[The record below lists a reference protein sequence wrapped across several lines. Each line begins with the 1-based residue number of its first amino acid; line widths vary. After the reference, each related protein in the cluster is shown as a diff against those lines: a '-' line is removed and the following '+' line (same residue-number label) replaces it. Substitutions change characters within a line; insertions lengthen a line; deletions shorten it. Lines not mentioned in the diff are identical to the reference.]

1 MWKTKLIN
9 DESQSLKYMMN
20 KFRIFLWTFATVCLF
35 SACEEEK
42 ASHWYDSEE
51 LLSFDVSTLEDKEYE
66 IKLSDLMES
75 VEIVQLDNS
84 TEEAFGRTWDVEI
97 SDNYIATGNVAE
109 NVKLYHRKSG
119 KYIGN
124 VGKRGQGP
132 GEYTNIWDIT
142 INEEDKRIY
151 LWPNMRDYIYS
162 YDMNGKFI
170 EEETILL
177 PEGYGTR
184 GTMFPDRKTNELV
197 VLGTPYGYYQRENIT
212 HEGKKVACWVQ
223 DFQGNLKFSIP
234 ADNYTIP
241 RGSSHSWA
249 SHPNRE
255 SSIYSYTLRTIKSE
269 MRRDTVYHYHSKDN
283 LLYPVYTTNYPHE
296 DNYVIASLES
306 PLHYYTVHAT
316 YKKRRSTN
324 PENLEGYK
332 VLQVDKKTLAGKY
345 IRVVNDYLGNIPI
358 ILYDFLFSVKNE
370 YATIIYDPLDLKE
383 QLEEALDTN
392 TEMSEEVRKR
402 VVSMKNSLTE
412 DDNDIL
418 VICKFKSR

>member
-1 MWKTKLIN
+1 MWETKLIN
-9 DESQSLKYMMN
+9 DEFQSLKYMMN

-35 SACEEEK
+35 SACGEEK

-75 VEIVQLDNS
+75 VEIVRLDNS

-212 HEGKKVACWVQ
+212 HEGKRVACWVQ

-269 MRRDTVYHYHSKDN
+269 MRRDTVYHYNSKDN

-296 DNYVIASLES
+296 DNFVIASLES

-332 VLQVDKKTLAGKY
+332 VLQVDKKSHAGKY

-358 ILYDFLFSVKNE
+358 VLYDFLFSVKNE

-392 TEMSEEVRKR
+392 TEMSKEVRKR

>member
-1 MWKTKLIN
+1 
-9 DESQSLKYMMN
+9 MN

-255 SSIYSYTLRTIKSE
+255 SSIYSYALRTIKSE
-269 MRRDTVYHYHSKDN
+269 MRRDTVYHYNSKDN

-296 DNYVIASLES
+296 DNFVIASLES

-332 VLQVDKKTLAGKY
+332 VLQVDKKSHAGKY

-358 ILYDFLFSVKNE
+358 VLYDFLFSVKNE

-383 QLEEALDTN
+383 QLEEALNTN

>member
-1 MWKTKLIN
+1 
-9 DESQSLKYMMN
+9 MN

-142 INEEDKRIY
+142 INEEDIRIY

-170 EEETILL
+170 DEETILL

-255 SSIYSYTLRTIKSE
+255 SSIYSYALRTIKSE
-269 MRRDTVYHYHSKDN
+269 MRRDTVYHYNSKDN

-296 DNYVIASLES
+296 DNFVIASLES

>member
-1 MWKTKLIN
+1 MWETKLIN
-9 DESQSLKYMMN
+9 DEFQSLKYMMN

-212 HEGKKVACWVQ
+212 HEGKRVACWVQ

-269 MRRDTVYHYHSKDN
+269 MRRDTVYHYNSKDN

-296 DNYVIASLES
+296 DNFVIASLES

-332 VLQVDKKTLAGKY
+332 VLQVDKKSHAGKY

-358 ILYDFLFSVKNE
+358 VLYDFLFSVKNE

-392 TEMSEEVRKR
+392 TEMSKEVRKR

-412 DDNDIL
+412 DNNDIL

>member
-1 MWKTKLIN
+1 
-9 DESQSLKYMMN
+9 MN

-212 HEGKKVACWVQ
+212 HEGKRVACWVQ

-269 MRRDTVYHYHSKDN
+269 MRRDTVYHYNSKDN

-296 DNYVIASLES
+296 DNFVIASLES

-332 VLQVDKKTLAGKY
+332 VLQVDKKSHAGKY

-358 ILYDFLFSVKNE
+358 VLYDFLFSVKNE

-392 TEMSEEVRKR
+392 TEMSKEVRKR

-412 DDNDIL
+412 DNNDIL

>member
-1 MWKTKLIN
+1 
-9 DESQSLKYMMN
+9 MMN
-20 KFRIFLWTFATVCLF
+20 KFRIFLWTFASVCLF

-269 MRRDTVYHYHSKDN
+269 MRRDTVYHYNSKDN

-296 DNYVIASLES
+296 DNFVIASLES

-332 VLQVDKKTLAGKY
+332 VLQVDKKSHAGKY

-358 ILYDFLFSVKNE
+358 VLYDFLFSVKNE

-383 QLEEALDTN
+383 QLEEALNTN

>member
-1 MWKTKLIN
+1 
-9 DESQSLKYMMN
+9 MN

-97 SDNYIATGNVAE
+97 SDNCIATGNVAE

-255 SSIYSYTLRTIKSE
+255 SSIYSYALRTIKSE
-269 MRRDTVYHYHSKDN
+269 MRRDTVYHYNSKDN

-296 DNYVIASLES
+296 DNFVIASLES

-332 VLQVDKKTLAGKY
+332 VLQVDKKSHAGKY

-358 ILYDFLFSVKNE
+358 VLYDFLFSVKNE

-383 QLEEALDTN
+383 QLEEALNTN

>member
-1 MWKTKLIN
+1 MFLLTCCINQETKELLDI
-9 DESQSLKYMMN
+9 
-20 KFRIFLWTFATVCLF
+20 
-35 SACEEEK
+35 
-42 ASHWYDSEE
+42 EE

-66 IKLSDLMES
+66 IKLTDLMES
-75 VEIVQLDNS
+75 VEIVQLDSS
-84 TEEAFGRTWDVEI
+84 TEEAFGRTWDIEI

-142 INEEDKRIY
+142 INEEYNRIY

-170 EEETILL
+170 EEETIHLL
-177 PEGYGTR
+177 EGYGTR
-184 GTMFPDRKTNELV
+184 GAMFPNRKTNELV
-197 VLGTPYGYYQRENIT
+197 ILGTPYGDYQRGNIT
-212 HEGKKVACWVQ
+212 HESKKVACWVQ

-241 RGSSHSWA
+241 RGSSYSWA

-255 SSIYSYTLRTIKSE
+255 SSIYSYALRTIKSE
-269 MRRDTVYHYHSKDN
+269 MRRDTVYHYNSKN
-283 LLYPVYTTNYPHE
+283 NQLYPVYTTNYTQE
-296 DNYVIASLES
+296 DNLVIASLET

-332 VLQVDKKTLAGKY
+332 ILQVDKEIHTGRY
-345 IRVVNDYLGNIPI
+345 IRVINDCLGNIPI
-358 ILYDFLFSVKNE
+358 VLYDFLFSVKNE
-370 YATIIYDPLDLKE
+370 YATIIYDPLDLKD
-383 QLEEALDTN
+383 QLEEALETN

-402 VVSMKNSLTE
+402 VVKMKNTLTE
-412 DDNDIL
+412 DSNDVL
-418 VICKFKSR
+418 VICKFKKQ

>member
-1 MWKTKLIN
+1 
-9 DESQSLKYMMN
+9 MMN

-75 VEIVQLDNS
+75 VEIVQLDSS

-269 MRRDTVYHYHSKDN
+269 MRRDTVYHYNSKDN

-296 DNYVIASLES
+296 DNFVIASLES

-332 VLQVDKKTLAGKY
+332 VLQVDKKSHAGKY

-358 ILYDFLFSVKNE
+358 VLYDFLFSVKNE

-392 TEMSEEVRKR
+392 TEMSKEVRKR

-412 DDNDIL
+412 DNNDIL

>member
-1 MWKTKLIN
+1 MWETKLIN
-9 DESQSLKYMMN
+9 DEFQSLKYMMN

-255 SSIYSYTLRTIKSE
+255 SSIYSYALRTIKSE
-269 MRRDTVYHYHSKDN
+269 MRRDTVYHYNSKDN

-296 DNYVIASLES
+296 DNFVIASLES

-332 VLQVDKKTLAGKY
+332 VLQVDKKSHAGKY

-358 ILYDFLFSVKNE
+358 VLYDFLFSVKNE

-383 QLEEALDTN
+383 QLEEALNTN

>member
-1 MWKTKLIN
+1 MWETKLIN
-9 DESQSLKYMMN
+9 DEFQSLKYMMN

-35 SACEEEK
+35 SACGEEK

-212 HEGKKVACWVQ
+212 HEGKRVACWVQ

-269 MRRDTVYHYHSKDN
+269 MRRDTVYHYNSKDN

-296 DNYVIASLES
+296 DNFVIASLES

-332 VLQVDKKTLAGKY
+332 VLQVDKKSHAGKY

-358 ILYDFLFSVKNE
+358 VLYDFLFSVKNE

-392 TEMSEEVRKR
+392 TEMSKEVRKR

>member
-1 MWKTKLIN
+1 MAF
-9 DESQSLKYMMN
+9 LKYIIDLIIVILLSSCSN
-20 KFRIFLWTFATVCLF
+20 QEDKIRNN
-35 SACEEEK
+35 E
-42 ASHWYDSEE
+42 EE
-51 LLSFDVSTLEDKEYE
+51 LLSFDVSTLDNKEYE

-269 MRRDTVYHYHSKDN
+269 MRRDTVYHYNSKDN

-296 DNYVIASLES
+296 DNFVIASLES
-306 PLHYYTVHAT
+306 PFHYYTVHAT

-332 VLQVDKKTLAGKY
+332 VLQVDKKSHAGKY

-358 ILYDFLFSVKNE
+358 VLYDFLFSVKNE

-383 QLEEALDTN
+383 QLEEALNTN

>member
-1 MWKTKLIN
+1 MTMFRFLQKKMRSKNL
-9 DESQSLKYMMN
+9 LKH
-20 KFRIFLWTFATVCLF
+20 IAIWI
-35 SACEEEK
+35 
-42 ASHWYDSEE
+42 HW
-51 LLSFDVSTLEDKEYE
+51 
-66 IKLSDLMES
+66 
-75 VEIVQLDNS
+75 
-84 TEEAFGRTWDVEI
+84 
-97 SDNYIATGNVAE
+97 IA
-109 NVKLYHRKSG
+109 
-119 KYIGN
+119 
-124 VGKRGQGP
+124 
-132 GEYTNIWDIT
+132 TNIWDIT

-269 MRRDTVYHYHSKDN
+269 MRRDTVYHYNSKDN

-296 DNYVIASLES
+296 DNFVIASLES

-332 VLQVDKKTLAGKY
+332 VLQVDKKSHAGKY

-358 ILYDFLFSVKNE
+358 VLYDFLFSVKNE
-370 YATIIYDPLDLKE
+370 YATIIYDPLDLKDKITR
-383 QLEEALDTN
+383 Q
-392 TEMSEEVRKR
+392 S
-402 VVSMKNSLTE
+402 
-412 DDNDIL
+412 
-418 VICKFKSR
+418 

>member
-1 MWKTKLIN
+1 
-9 DESQSLKYMMN
+9 MMN

>member
-1 MWKTKLIN
+1 MSTF
-9 DESQSLKYMMN
+9 KYIAYILVVMALSSCSN
-20 KFRIFLWTFATVCLF
+20 
-35 SACEEEK
+35 EEK
-42 ASHWYDSEE
+42 NIPTDEEE
-51 LLSFDVSTLEDKEYE
+51 LLSFDVSTLDNKEYE

-109 NVKLYHRKSG
+109 SVKLYHRKSG

-132 GEYTNIWDIT
+132 GEYTNIWNIT

-151 LWPNMRDYIYS
+151 LWPNTRNYIYA
-162 YDMNGKFI
+162 YDMKGKFI
-170 EEETILL
+170 EGETIHL
-177 PEGYGTR
+177 PQNSRTK
-184 GTMFPDRKTNELV
+184 GTMFPNKKTDEMV
-197 VLGTPYGYYQRENIT
+197 VLGTPYGTYQRGNANFDNEKN
-212 HEGKKVACWVQ
+212 VCWVQ
-223 DFQGNLKFSIP
+223 DFEGNLKFSIP

-241 RGSSHSWA
+241 RGSSYSWA

-255 SSIYSYTLRTIKSE
+255 SSIYSYALRTIKSE
-269 MRRDTVYHYHSKDN
+269 MRRDTVYHYHSKNN

-296 DNYVIASLES
+296 DNFVIASLES

-332 VLQVDKKTLAGKY
+332 VLQVDKKTHAGKY
-345 IRVVNDYLGNIPI
+345 IRVVNDCLGDIPI
-358 ILYDFLFSVKNE
+358 ALYDFLFSVKNE

-383 QLEEALDTN
+383 QLEEALETN

-402 VVSMKNSLTE
+402 VITMKNSLSE
-412 DDNDIL
+412 DDNDVL
-418 VICKFKSR
+418 VICKFKKYETKNK

>member
-1 MWKTKLIN
+1 
-9 DESQSLKYMMN
+9 MMN

-255 SSIYSYTLRTIKSE
+255 SSIYSYALRTIKSE
-269 MRRDTVYHYHSKDN
+269 MRRDTVYHYNSKDN

-296 DNYVIASLES
+296 DNFVIASLES

-332 VLQVDKKTLAGKY
+332 VLQVDKKSHAGKY

-358 ILYDFLFSVKNE
+358 VLYDFLFSVKNE

-392 TEMSEEVRKR
+392 TEMSKEVRKR

-412 DDNDIL
+412 DNNDIL

>member
-1 MWKTKLIN
+1 
-9 DESQSLKYMMN
+9 MN

-35 SACEEEK
+35 SACGEEK

-212 HEGKKVACWVQ
+212 HEGKRVACWVQ

-269 MRRDTVYHYHSKDN
+269 MRRDTVYHYNSKDN

-296 DNYVIASLES
+296 DNFVIASLES

-332 VLQVDKKTLAGKY
+332 VLQVDKKSHAGKY

-358 ILYDFLFSVKNE
+358 VLYDFLFSVKNE

-392 TEMSEEVRKR
+392 TEMSKEVRKR

>member
-1 MWKTKLIN
+1 MWETKLIN
-9 DESQSLKYMMN
+9 DNPKSLKYMMN

-35 SACEEEK
+35 SACGEEK

-212 HEGKKVACWVQ
+212 HEGKRVACWVQ

-269 MRRDTVYHYHSKDN
+269 MRRDTVYHYNSKDN

-296 DNYVIASLES
+296 DNFVIASLES

-332 VLQVDKKTLAGKY
+332 VLQVDKKSHAGKY

-358 ILYDFLFSVKNE
+358 VLYDFLFSVKNE

-392 TEMSEEVRKR
+392 TEMSKEVRKR

>member
-1 MWKTKLIN
+1 MRMSTF
-9 DESQSLKYMMN
+9 
-20 KFRIFLWTFATVCLF
+20 KFITYFLVAMALSSCSNQEKNIPT
-35 SACEEEK
+35 EE
-42 ASHWYDSEE
+42 EE
-51 LLSFDVSTLEDKEYE
+51 LLSFDVSTLENKEYE

-75 VEIVQLDNS
+75 VEIVQLDNY

-97 SDNYIATGNVAE
+97 SDNYIATGYVAE
-109 NVKLYHRKSG
+109 SVKLYHRKSG
-119 KYIGN
+119 KYIGD

-170 EEETILL
+170 EEETIPL

-184 GTMFPDRKTNELV
+184 GTMYPDRETNELV
-197 VLGTPYGYYQRENIT
+197 VLGTPYGYYQRGNIT

-269 MRRDTVYHYHSKDN
+269 MRRDTVYHYHSKNN

-296 DNYVIASLES
+296 DNFVIASLES

-332 VLQVDKKTLAGKY
+332 VLQVDKKSHAGKY
-345 IRVVNDYLGNIPI
+345 IRVVNDCLGDIPVV
-358 ILYDFLFSVKNE
+358 LYDFLFSVKNE

-383 QLEEALDTN
+383 QLEEALETN
-392 TEMSEEVRKR
+392 TDMSEEVRKR
-402 VVSMKNSLTE
+402 VVKMKSILTE
-412 DDNDIL
+412 DSNDVL
-418 VICKFKSR
+418 VICKFKKQ

>member
-1 MWKTKLIN
+1 MRIYNCIIGVLVAILFIGCHSKEKYI
-9 DESQSLKYMMN
+9 SL
-20 KFRIFLWTFATVCLF
+20 
-35 SACEEEK
+35 
-42 ASHWYDSEE
+42 DSEE
-51 LLSFDVSTLEDKEYE
+51 LLSFDVSALKNKEFE

-197 VLGTPYGYYQRENIT
+197 VLGTPYGYYHREKIT

-223 DFQGNLKFSIP
+223 NFQGNLKFSIP

-269 MRRDTVYHYHSKDN
+269 MRRDTVYHYNSKDN

-296 DNYVIASLES
+296 DNFVIASLES

-332 VLQVDKKTLAGKY
+332 VLQVDKKSHAGKY

-358 ILYDFLFSVKNE
+358 VLYDFLFSVKNE
-370 YATIIYDPLDLKE
+370 YATIIYDPLGLKE